1 MGCEVRSIDALT
13 SIRFFAAL
21 YVLFL
26 HSGSSFLLERF
37 PALGFLGPFFANGY
51 LGVPFF
57 FVLSGFILAYIY
69 DGKFRTRRDYK
80 RYAVARFAR
89 VYPVYL
95 LALLALLPLI
105 LAEFSWRSIPQ
116 FLLLQKWPPL
126 HFDDA
131 LQNVNEPGWS
141 LSVELGF
148 YILFPMLVTVLARL
162 PTRGLAWVALAAC
175 APMLSLRL
183 PSFVD
188 MANAPVD
195 FVGAIPFVL
204 LRLPEFL
211 LGVCLGLLFRQ
222 RPTMFQSEW
231 FLPAVIA
238 ATLAILASSSSHWVA
253 PVATVFFGLLI
264 IGVAANEDS
273 RVARVLSNRWLM
285 LAGAA
290 SYALYILQ
298 FPVRYWVG
306 QLFTGSAEIV
316 GRLLYV
322 PVLIAISFVVF
333 LYVEEPLRERLRQ
346 KAGLPESQGREV
358 ADAVPAHRRG

>member
-1 MGCEVRSIDALT
+1 MRSIDALT

-26 HSGSSFLLERF
+26 HSGSHFLLERF

-69 DGKFRTRRDYK
+69 AGKFRNPRDYS

-95 LALLALLPLI
+95 LALLALLPLV

-116 FLLLQKWPPL
+116 FLLLQKWLPL
-126 HFDDA
+126 DFDHV
-131 LQNVNEPGWS
+131 LQNVNEPAWS

-148 YILFPMLVTVLARL
+148 YILFPPMVAVLGRL
-162 PTRGLAWVALAAC
+162 PVSGVGWVALAAC
-175 APMLSLRL
+175 ALMLSLRL

-188 MANAPVD
+188 MSNAPLA

-204 LRLPEFL
+204 LRVPEFVF
-211 LGVCLGLLFRQ
+211 GVCLGLLFRQ
-222 RPTMFQSEW
+222 RPDMFRSQW
-231 FLPAVIA
+231 LLPSVLA
-238 ATLAILASSSSHWVA
+238 ATLAVLMSSSSLWVA
-253 PVATVFFGLLI
+253 PVATICFGLLI

-273 RVARVLSNRWLM
+273 RIARVLSNRWLM

-298 FPVRYWVG
+298 YPVRYWVG
-306 QLFTGSAEIV
+306 QLFTGSAEIF

-322 PVLIAISFVVF
+322 PLLMAISIVVF
-333 LYVEEPLRERLRQ
+333 LYFEEPVRERLRQ
-346 KAGLPESQGREV
+346 KAGLPESQGGEV
-358 ADAVPAHRRG
+358 AAAVPAHRRG